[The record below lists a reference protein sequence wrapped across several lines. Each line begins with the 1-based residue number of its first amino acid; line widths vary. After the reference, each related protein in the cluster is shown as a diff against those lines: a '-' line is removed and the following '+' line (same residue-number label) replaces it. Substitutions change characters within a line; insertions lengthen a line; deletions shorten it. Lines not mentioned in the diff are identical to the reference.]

1 MQRQLMHVP
10 HPAILDQSVQ
20 RTDAWTEFP
29 ADAVESSIVARFE
42 AQVQQFAARPAFHIG
57 NSTLSYTQFNEQ
69 ANRMAWALLQA
80 RGANPEPVVVMLEHG
95 SQIAVAFHGV
105 LKSRKFYVPID
116 VAYPEAH
123 IRQLLDDSQ
132 ATVLIT
138 NSRHLALVHRLASA
152 QALVLNVD
160 TLAADLPVTN
170 PALSIPATA
179 LAYVIYTS
187 GSTGQPKG
195 VMIDHQDV
203 LHFTQVYTNSLQV
216 SPEDRIGL
224 TSSFSFNGAAASFY
238 LALLNGATLCA
249 LDAQQVGAATLA
261 QWLIDTEITVT
272 FMLPS
277 FFRQMMMTVPA
288 GATFPHLRFLG
299 MGGDRVYAS
308 DLALFQQHFPATAVY
323 RNSFATSETKIV
335 AQYFMTSTTRL
346 PSEEVPVGY
355 AVADMTILVLDET
368 GAPVAPG
375 EVGEIAVQS
384 RYMSPGYWRKP
395 ELTSLKFR
403 PAADG
408 CAQRIYLT
416 GDLGY
421 MTPDGCLYHVGR
433 KDFQVKIRGYR
444 VELHEVEA
452 ALLAQKELEEVVV
465 TAQTDPSGEQMLVA
479 YVVPRAGAQPTV
491 SDLRRQLT
499 LKLPAYLVP
508 GHFVLM
514 TTLPRTIAGKI
525 DRQALP
531 PPNHRRPF
539 LDTPYTPP
547 RNAVEEQLVHH
558 WETLLAIDGIGI
570 HDNFFELG
578 GHSLLATRL
587 LSDLKQRWGSRLT
600 PDNFFK
606 RPTVAALSQFLNT
619 EPGQEPLA
627 LDLAAT
633 TDTTLT
639 AVQRRALQ
647 QLHAQLADPSTPQT
661 WKTIAYFASW
671 HRRRQVLSRALHA
684 LPYAVACWVLR
695 RLFDLAWWRQHF
707 FSKQITLTH
716 QFLGEIGVDANTAL
730 IKHTLL
736 CNALYHYRLTPGSEA
751 KLAAFHGRD
760 RFQAAQAAGRGMLLL
775 YFHDNAPVELDLS
788 ACAPVC
794 AVGGIQHYLAYY
806 KLTDPARQNALFS
819 QQLHTAWRVLTAGG
833 IVTIV
838 PDGHHGYSTG
848 ISMEFHQRRRPFWS
862 SFAELALMTGAPVF
876 TVRKTLDQH
885 GQVQANIDGP
895 LDAGAETLPQSERVK
910 HLVAQYVARLSQ
922 LWLTTPWMVPWYQ
935 MERYLAYPSLG
946 DQPPKGA

>member
-1 MQRQLMHVP
+1 MQQQLMHVP
-10 HPAILDQSVQ
+10 HPAILAQSEQ
-20 RTDAWTEFP
+20 RTGAWRAFP
-29 ADAVESSIVARFE
+29 AAAVESSIVARFE
-42 AQVQQFAARPAFHIG
+42 AQVQHFAMRTAFHMG
-57 NSTLSYTQFNEQ
+57 SSTLTYAQFNER
-69 ANRMAWALLQA
+69 ANQLAWALLQA
-80 RGANPEPVVVMLEHG
+80 RGAAPEPVVVMLEQG
-95 SQIAVAFHGV
+95 SQIAVAFHAV
-105 LKSRKFYVPID
+105 LKSGKFYVPID

-138 NSRHLALVHRLASA
+138 NSRQLALVRPLAPA

-195 VMIDHQDV
+195 VMIDHRDV

-216 SPEDRIGL
+216 SPDDRIGL
-224 TSSFSFNGAAASFY
+224 TSSFSFNGAAAAFY

-249 LDAQQVGAATLA
+249 LDAQQAGAAPLA
-261 QWLIDTEITVT
+261 QWLNEAEITVT

-299 MGGDRVYAS
+299 MGGDRVYAA
-308 DLALFQQHFPATAVY
+308 DLALFQQHFPAPAVY
-323 RNSFATSETKIV
+323 RNSFATSEIKIV

-375 EVGEIAVQS
+375 TVGEIAVQS
-384 RYMSPGYWRKP
+384 RYMSPGYWRQP

-408 CAQRIYLT
+408 SDQRLYLT

-421 MTPDGCLYHVGR
+421 LTPDGCLYHVGR

-444 VELHEVEA
+444 VELHEIEA
-452 ALLAQKELEEVVV
+452 ALLAQSEVEEVVV
-465 TAQTDPSGEQMLVA
+465 TAQTDPSGEQALVA

-491 SDLRRQLT
+491 SELRRQLA

-514 TTLPRTIAGKI
+514 STLPRTIAGKI

-531 PPNHRRPF
+531 PPNRRRPL
-539 LDTPYTPP
+539 LDTPYVPP
-547 RNAVEEQLVHH
+547 RNALEAELVRH
-558 WETLLAIDGIGI
+558 WESLLAIDGIGI

-587 LSDLKQRWGSRLT
+587 LSDLKERWEHKLV
-600 PDNFFK
+600 PMHFFK
-606 RPTVAALSQFLNT
+606 WPTIAALSQGLHT
-619 EPGQEPLA
+619 ELGQAPA
-627 LDLAAT
+627 TPDGAPT
-633 TDTTLT
+633 TDITRT
-639 AVQRRALQ
+639 AIQQRALA
-647 QLHAQLADPSTPQT
+647 QLHAQLADPSTAQT
-661 WKTIAYFASW
+661 WATIAYFASW
-671 HRRRQVLSRALHA
+671 HRRRQVLSQALQA
-684 LPYAVACWVLR
+684 LPYATAC
-695 RLFDLAWWRQHF
+695 RLLTQLFELPWWRQRF
-707 FSKQITLTH
+707 FRNQIALSH
-716 QFLGEIGVDANTAL
+716 QFFGEIGVAASPAL
-730 IKHTLL
+730 INHTLL
-736 CNALYHYRLTPGSEA
+736 CNALHHYRITPGDQPQ
-751 KLAAFHGRD
+751 LAACQGSD
-760 RFQAAQAAGRGMLLL
+760 RFQAAQAAGRGVLLL
-775 YFHDNAPVELDLS
+775 YFHDNAPVELDL
-788 ACAPVC
+788 AAFRPVC

-806 KLTDPARQNALFS
+806 KLTEPALQNALFS

-848 ISMEFHQRRRPFWS
+848 ISMEFHQRRRPFWP

-885 GQVQANIDGP
+885 GQLQINLDGP
-895 LDAGAETLPQSERVK
+895 LEPGAETLSQSKRVK
-910 HLVAQYVARLSQ
+910 HLVAQYVAQLSQ
-922 LWLTTPWMVPWYQ
+922 LWLTAPWMVPWYQ
-935 MERYLAYPSLG
+935 MARHLAYPPLSTT
-946 DQPPKGA
+946 